1 MGKKKKDNAI
11 STFIGPEAKIKG
23 ALAFE
28 GTIRLD
34 GNVEGEI
41 TSSTGTMIIGEKAI
55 VKAEINV
62 ETAIIMGEVT
72 GTIQA
77 KDRIEIYKPAKI
89 TGDIQAPAIS
99 IDAGVSFNGNC
110 AMTPKAISASETK
123 DQSIQ
128 VLPTAAKEK
137 K

>member
-1 MGKKKKDNAI
+1 MGKKKKEDAI
-11 STFIGPEAKIKG
+11 STFIGPESTIKG
-23 ALAFE
+23 SLVFE

-41 TSSTGTMIIGEKAI
+41 SSSNGTMIIGERAKI
-55 VKAEINV
+55 KAEINV

-110 AMTPKAISASETK
+110 AMTSKTISSSETK
-123 DQSIQ
+123 NQSIQ
-128 VLPTAAKEK
+128 VLSSAVKEK
-137 K
+137 

>member
-1 MGKKKKDNAI
+1 MGKKKKEDAI
-11 STFIGPEAKIKG
+11 STFIGPESTIKG
-23 ALAFE
+23 TLAFE

-41 TSSTGTMIIGEKAI
+41 SSSSGTMIIGEKAI
-55 VKAEINV
+55 INAEINV
-62 ETAIIMGEVT
+62 ETAIIMGKVT
-72 GTIQA
+72 GTIHA
-77 KDRIEIYKPAKI
+77 KNRIEIYKPAKI

-110 AMTPKAISASETK
+110 AMTSKTISSSETK

-128 VLPTAAKEK
+128 VLSSEAKGK
-137 K
+137 

>member
-1 MGKKKKDNAI
+1 MGKKKKEDAI
-11 STFIGPEAKIKG
+11 STFIGPESKIKG
-23 ALAFE
+23 SLSFE

-41 TSSTGTMIIGEKAI
+41 SSSTGTMIIGEKAK

-62 ETAIIMGEVT
+62 ETAVIMGEVT
-72 GTIQA
+72 GTIRA

-110 AMTPKAISASETK
+110 AMTPKTISSSETK